1 MVLRASVALHGRS
14 VTLYEKAFPL
24 SEQCSKKAHDQFLAD
39 LASIL
44 PSNTTPLI
52 VSDAG
57 FKVPWYKSVEK
68 LGWYWLSR
76 VRGKVQYAD
85 LGAENWKPISNLHD
99 MSSSHSKTL
108 GYKRLTKSN
117 PISCQILLYK
127 SRSKGRK
134 NQRSTRTHCHHPSPK
149 IYSASAKEPWILA
162 TNLPVEIRTPKQLLI
177 SIRKNDKTFPNP
189 HISISAK
196 KSQNK
201 FLVFRLNI
209 HTWLRSAPNPR

>member
-1 MVLRASVALHGRS
+1 M
-14 VTLYEKAFPL
+14 
-24 SEQCSKKAHDQFLAD
+24 
-39 LASIL
+39 
-44 PSNTTPLI
+44 
-52 VSDAG
+52 
-57 FKVPWYKSVEK
+57 PWYKSVEK

-134 NQRSTRTHCHHPSPK
+134 NTALDTDSLSP
-149 IYSASAKEPWILA
+149 
-162 TNLPVEIRTPKQLLI
+162 PVT
-177 SIRKNDKTFPNP
+177 
-189 HISISAK
+189 
-196 KSQNK
+196 
-201 FLVFRLNI
+201 
-209 HTWLRSAPNPR
+209 

>member
-1 MVLRASVALHGRS
+1 LHGRS

-108 GYKRLTKSN
+108 GYKRLT
-117 PISCQILLYK
+117 
-127 SRSKGRK
+127 
-134 NQRSTRTHCHHPSPK
+134 
-149 IYSASAKEPWILA
+149 
-162 TNLPVEIRTPKQLLI
+162 
-177 SIRKNDKTFPNP
+177 
-189 HISISAK
+189 
-196 KSQNK
+196 
-201 FLVFRLNI
+201 
-209 HTWLRSAPNPR
+209 